1 MPIYAENEGTVD
13 VGPVADA
20 EGTVI
25 EGATVTVTLLR
36 GTEELWS
43 GEGTTDE
50 DGYASVTVP
59 HPLLDDA
66 EEEVPLTVGEIL
78 TERVEIAS
86 GSVDAQYENERRVRK
101 RRS

>member
-20 EGTVI
+20 EGTLI
-25 EGATVTVTLLR
+25 EGATVTVTILR

-59 HPLLDDA
+59 HPMPDETL
-66 EEEVPLTVGEIL
+66 VVGEIL

-86 GSVDAQYENERRVRK
+86 GSVDARYENDRRVRK